1 MRKHR
6 KEEKPEEDYTWTFFG
21 FAFVLFFI
29 ALAALW
35 QGTENRDKNLSLRL
49 DRLEADN
56 TLQQKMIK
64 ELGQRR

>member
-6 KEEKPEEDYTWTFFG
+6 KEPAEDYTCFFFG
-21 FAFVLFFI
+21 FAFFLFFI

>member
-6 KEEKPEEDYTWTFFG
+6 KEPAEDYTWTFFG
-21 FAFVLFFI
+21 FAFFLFFV

-35 QGTENRDKNLSLRL
+35 QGTDNSDKNLSARL

-56 TLQQKMIK
+56 ALQQRMIK